1 MSGEDSAR
9 VEMMASPGDS
19 HATVVPLDAAMTVLV
34 RLSAILTVGSEADV
48 RSALGTALPVVDAV
62 WIEEVI
68 LQTYLFAGFPR
79 ALNAMREWRRI
90 SGRSAPLD
98 DGEALGT
105 DFIARGQQ
113 TCATVYGRFY
123 DALRVNVRELHPA
136 LDLWMVS
143 DGYGKVLGRSGL
155 VLWRRELCIVAACA
169 AGRQDRQLHSHLHGA
184 INAGA
189 SIAQVDATLDAIA
202 SLVTADDLHRY
213 RLLWARVQHH

>member
-1 MSGEDSAR
+1 MSSSDSAR
-9 VEMMASPGDS
+9 VEMMTRADDP
-19 HATVVPLDAAMTVLV
+19 ARTVISLDNAMVALV
-34 RLSAILTVGSEADV
+34 RLSAILTVGSEAEV
-48 RSALGTALPVVDAV
+48 RSALAGALPVVDAA

-90 SGRSAPLD
+90 SGRQAPLD
-98 DGEALGT
+98 DGEPLDT
-105 DFIARGQQ
+105 DFVARGQQ

-123 DALRVNVRELHPA
+123 DPLRVNVRELHPA
-136 LDLWMVS
+136 LDLWMVA
-143 DGYGKVLGRSGL
+143 DGYGKVLGRPGL
-155 VLWRRELCIVAACA
+155 SLWRRELCIVAACA

-189 SIAQVDATLDAIA
+189 SVVQVDATLDAIA

>member
-1 MSGEDSAR
+1 MSGEDSVR
-9 VEMMASPGDS
+9 VEMMTPPGDS
-19 HATVVPLDAAMTVLV
+19 HATVVPLDAAMTALV
-34 RLSAILTVGSEADV
+34 QLSAILTVGSETEV
-48 RSALGTALPVVDAV
+48 RSALSTALPVVDAE

-79 ALNAMREWRRI
+79 ALNAMRDWRRI

-98 DGEALGT
+98 DGEALDT
-105 DFIARGQQ
+105 NFVARGQQ

-155 VLWRRELCIVAACA
+155 ALWRRELCIVAACA

-189 SIAQVDATLDAIA
+189 SVAQVDATLDAIA

-213 RLLWARVQHH
+213 RLLWARVQNH